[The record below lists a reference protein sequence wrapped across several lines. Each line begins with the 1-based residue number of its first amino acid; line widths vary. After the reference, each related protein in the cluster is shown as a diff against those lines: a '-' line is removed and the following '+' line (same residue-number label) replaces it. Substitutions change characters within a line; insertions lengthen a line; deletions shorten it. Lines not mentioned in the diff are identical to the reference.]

1 MPVQPGA
8 SCRDFKLPVIARRVW
23 PAVAIQLDC
32 FVVPQGGAPRND
44 GLKIR
49 PKYNAIGEK

>member
-8 SCRDFKLPVIARRVW
+8 SWCDFKLPVIARRVW

-32 FVVPQGGAPRND
+32 FVVPQGGAHRND
-44 GLKIR
+44 GLKTR